1 MQQEQ
6 YLAIDDKVEAL
17 RDFVT
22 AKPRAALDFE
32 KKFELS
38 WIYHDNA
45 LEGIVLAAPE
55 LIQALNGGPVADSS
69 MSSVFAEVLNHR
81 DAIHLIRQ
89 EAANPKLKLSLTL
102 VKRLYETLGLNIAG
116 KDKAVY
122 RRDMP
127 LHRNYFHDIAP
138 PAKVPDQ
145 LQKLIDFCNSS
156 EFREYHA
163 VKQAGVLHY
172 GFMQVFPFTENSGK
186 LARLMMNL
194 ILLRQQYLPA
204 IIHSIDRQRYYET
217 LRQPNTALRALVM
230 EAEENSLDNAVKFF
244 RETRETVPRTRE
256 AAPKSRAGAARSREA
271 APKSRAGRA

>member
-6 YLAIDDKVEAL
+6 YLAIDSKVDAL
-17 RDFVT
+17 RGFVS
-22 AKPRAALDFE
+22 AKPKAALDFE
-32 KKFELS
+32 KRFELS

-45 LEGIVLAAPE
+45 LEGIVLSAPE
-55 LIQALNGGPVADSS
+55 LVQAVTGGQVADSS
-69 MSSVFAEVLNHR
+69 MSSVFAEVSNHR

-89 EAANPKLKLSLTL
+89 EAASPKGKLSLTL
-102 VKRLYETLGLNIAG
+102 VKKLYETLGRGIAG
-116 KDKAVY
+116 KDKAIY

-138 PAKVPDQ
+138 PAKVQDQ

-194 ILLRQQYLPA
+194 VLLKAQYLPA

-230 EAEENSLDNAVKFF
+230 EAEENSLDNALKFF
-244 RETRETVPRTRE
+244 RETRETPTR
-256 AAPKSRAGAARSREA
+256 ASRA
-271 APKSRAGRA
+271 RA

>member
-6 YLAIDDKVEAL
+6 YLAIDDKVETL
-17 RDFVT
+17 RDFV
-22 AKPRAALDFE
+22 ASKPRTALDFE

-45 LEGIVLAAPE
+45 LEGIVLSAPE
-55 LIQALNGGPVADSS
+55 LVQAMAGGQVTDSS

-89 EAANPKLKLSLTL
+89 EAANPKLKLSMTL
-102 VKRLYETLGLNIAG
+102 VKKIYETLGKGIPG

-138 PAKVPDQ
+138 PAKVSDQ

-244 RETRETVPRTRE
+244 RETREITPR
-256 AAPKSRAGAARSREA
+256 SRA
-271 APKSRAGRA
+271 SRAQ

>member
-1 MQQEQ
+1 MQQQEQ
-6 YLAIDDKVEAL
+6 YLAIDGKVETL
-17 RDFVT
+17 RDVVA
-22 AKPRAALDFE
+22 AKPRTAQDFE

-45 LEGIVLAAPE
+45 LEGIVLSAPE
-55 LIQALNGGPVADSS
+55 LVQALAGGPIADSS
-69 MSSVFAEVLNHR
+69 LSSVFAEVLNQR
-81 DAIHLIRQ
+81 DAIHLVRH

-102 VKRLYETLGLNIAG
+102 VKKIYETLGKGIAG

-138 PAKVPDQ
+138 PAKVADQ
-145 LQKLIDFCNSS
+145 LQKLVDFCNSS

-163 VKQAGVLHY
+163 IKQAGVLHY
-172 GFMQVFPFTENSGK
+172 GFMQVFPFTENCGK
-186 LARLMMNL
+186 VARLLMNL
-194 ILLRQQYLPA
+194 VLLRYQYLPA

-230 EAEENSLDNAVKFF
+230 EAEENSLDNALKFF
-244 RETRETVPRTRE
+244 RESRETAPR
-256 AAPKSRAGAARSREA
+256 SRARG
-271 APKSRAGRA
+271 